1 MSTHRT
7 AVLPRVAFY
16 GRTAEASDLATAA
29 LVVGIQYQQCVSVL
43 PHGAITAVFSDLG
56 TRPDHR
62 RAPAN
67 LFLDNERE
75 ISRDGGGLDDL
86 RTEAN
91 RPERRFD
98 FVISTDVY
106 RLSRQPVTS
115 TALLR
120 TLAVAGIEFL
130 HAPEIRDGDRLPIMP
145 WRLRS
150 VAYIKVLT
158 QLIRDG
164 GHP

>member
-1 MSTHRT
+1 M
-7 AVLPRVAFY
+7 LPRVAFY
-16 GRTAEASDLATAA
+16 GRAAEASDLATAA
-29 LVVGIQYQQCVSVL
+29 LVVGGQYQQCVSVL
-43 PHGAITAVFSDLG
+43 PDGAITAVFSDLG
-56 TRPDHR
+56 TRPDYR

-67 LFLDNERE
+67 LLLDNERE
-75 ISRDGGGLDDL
+75 ISRDGGLDDL
-86 RTEAN
+86 LTEAN

-98 FVISTDVY
+98 FVISTDVH
-106 RLSRQPVTS
+106 RLSRHRATR

-130 HAPEIRDGDRLPIMP
+130 HAPEIRDSDRLPVMP

-150 VAYIKVLT
+150 VDYIEVLT

>member
-1 MSTHRT
+1 MNIHRT
-7 AVLPRVAFY
+7 TVLPRVAFY
-16 GRTAEASDLATAA
+16 GRTAEARDLATAA
-29 LVVGIQYQQCVSVL
+29 LMVGGQYQQCVSVL
-43 PHGAITAVFSDLG
+43 PDGAITAVFSDLG
-56 TRPDHR
+56 TRPDYR

-75 ISRDGGGLDDL
+75 ISRDGGLDDL
-86 RTEAN
+86 LTEAN

-98 FVISTDVY
+98 FVISTDVH
-106 RLSRQPVTS
+106 RLSCDTATR

-130 HAPEIRDGDRLPIMP
+130 HAPEIRDGDRLPVMP

-150 VAYIKVLT
+150 VDYINVLT